1 MAHLVDED
9 HAQQRNRKPGSVE
22 ERVAPEADH
31 ERDQRPGGRDLEYQ
45 QQRPFAIGER
55 GRRGGGEA
63 AENPAIGPPRGRG
76 RVVVLRAR
84 RNVRGH
90 LVDRRRRLPPAW
102 PRGPPGPLGPLPLLV
117 PPPGTGPTP
126 ANPQPLSSHRPPR

>member
-9 HAQQRNRKPGSVE
+9 HDQQRTAKPGSVE
-22 ERVAPEADH
+22 ERVAREANH
-31 ERDQRPGGRDLEYQ
+31 ERDQGPGGRDLEYQ

-90 LVDRRRRLPPAW
+90 LVDRRRGRPP
-102 PRGPPGPLGPLPLLV
+102 P
-117 PPPGTGPTP
+117 PPPGTARAPFP
-126 ANPQPLSSHRPPR
+126 ALSSLPPPPAP

>member
-90 LVDRRRRLPPAW
+90 LVDRRGRRPPP
-102 PRGPPGPLGPLPLLV
+102 PRAAAPASALPLLLSLI
-117 PPPGTGPTP
+117 TP
-126 ANPQPLSSHRPPR
+126 